1 MVLEA
6 LQKQHSPQTGPDGAP
21 KITSQRRRPPAC
33 GPNRLQLL
41 KEADSSAAWGEITK
55 TSSANSTQEAV
66 IWLIRNYTFND
77 FSGLW
82 EVTNTDK
89 RYYIDNSIRLP
100 AGARKN
106 DIFDEQKKVGF
117 FFKYFVSVL
126 AYEIKKLNHRCL
138 TSSRPKR
145 KVFVCCVTSWIMID
159 CLISAIEF
167 V

>member
-21 KITSQRRRPPAC
+21 KITSQWRRPPAC

-100 AGARKN
+100 AGKRKN
-106 DIFDEQKKVGF
+106 DIFDLQKKLFCF
-117 FFKYFVSVL
+117 FF
-126 AYEIKKLNHRCL
+126 
-138 TSSRPKR
+138 
-145 KVFVCCVTSWIMID
+145 
-159 CLISAIEF
+159 
-167 V
+167 